1 MAILFSPKNIFFIT
15 KYSLSK
21 KGRLTP
27 RAAFLLFMKMNYV
40 FGRLQESSEHR
51 MFLKDFSW

>member
-1 MAILFSPKNIFFIT
+1 MTILFSPKNIFFIT

-40 FGRLQESSEHR
+40 FVKIIAKLGIEGIYRW
-51 MFLKDFSW
+51 KN

>member
-40 FGRLQESSEHR
+40 FVKIIVKLGIEGIYR
-51 MFLKDFSW
+51 